1 MNMVARV
8 AARHMS
14 ASHLEA
20 PPAMVKAI
28 LALMTDLYVNRAL
41 AFILNPGKPPE
52 MPARLVAFR
61 DDPNLETLSAL
72 KAFFTMGM
80 RDKWSRITDPKSAQA
95 KKLLKTTWDEY
106 EQTLARSRERFEQQS
121 RVYREAVSLLSSPPS
136 PERPEDVEQ
145 DFMFRVPLDLTG
157 WRYKGKVPS
166 SYPLHPI
173 TVQSHGLPD
182 DAGGSWDDKNR
193 VLRLPLFTR
202 QFLRD
207 WDKVKDWLTDTLPNH
222 VYHECQHMA
231 QSILNEVVRSK
242 TPGLPGRKLQTP
254 QWDQQGVQNS
264 NFDPDLSYFLD
275 DSEFHTL
282 LTSAI
287 HLTRVVLHQNP
298 KTNVSKMLTD
308 LTKGREVPIGIGK
321 LNPVSQFFR
330 ALRLHA
336 PAKYRKAVGEFVK
349 AIL

>member
-1 MNMVARV
+1 MNRVQRV
-8 AARHMS
+8 AARYMS

-28 LALMTDLYVNRAL
+28 LERVTDLYVNRAL
-41 AFILNPGKPPE
+41 VFIANPGKPPE
-52 MPARLVAFR
+52 MPPRLVAYR
-61 DDPNLETLSAL
+61 DNPSLETLSAL
-72 KAFFTMGM
+72 QSSLSMGM
-80 RDKWSRITDPKSAQA
+80 RDKWIQITDPKSPKA

-106 EQTLARSRERFEQQS
+106 EQVLVQSRNRFEQQS
-121 RVYREAVSLLSSPPS
+121 RVYREAVSLLSSPPR
-136 PERPEDVEQ
+136 PEKPEDVER
-145 DFMFRVPLDLTG
+145 DFVFRVPLDLSG
-157 WRYKGKVPS
+157 WRYKDKVPS
-166 SYPLHPI
+166 TYPLHTI
-173 TVQSHGLPD
+173 TIQSHGLPN
-182 DAGGSWDDKNR
+182 DAGASWDDKNR

-202 QFLRD
+202 HFLRD

-231 QSILNEVVRSK
+231 QSILNDVLKSK
-242 TPGLPGRKLQTP
+242 TPGLPSRKSQTP

-287 HLTRVVLHQNP
+287 HQTRVVLRQNP
-298 KTNVSKMLTD
+298 QTNVSKLLAD
-308 LTKGREVPIGIGK
+308 LTVGREVRIGVGK

-330 ALRLHA
+330 TLRQHA